1 MSQKSPAKAQI
12 ELIGEDG
19 KKSVLAPDR
28 VLFESRATAALSLPL
43 TDLKKKLQE
52 LRSQISATAQA
63 IDLRELWE
71 LVREET
77 DADFSWE
84 ELAGY
89 GLRWRAPNA
98 HLLFTTPTLLVRM
111 ARNTGLGAA
120 HLLKVLRSRKALSN
134 VY

>member
-1 MSQKSPAKAQI
+1 MQSGIIIAYRERGRLALGIIEKVAVPPAKAQI

-28 VLFESRATAALSLPL
+28 VLFESRTTAPLSLPL
-43 TDLKKKLQE
+43 TELKKKLQE
-52 LRSQISATAQA
+52 LRSQISATAQS

-84 ELAGY
+84 ELAG
-89 GLRWRAPNA
+89 
-98 HLLFTTPTLLVRM
+98 
-111 ARNTGLGAA
+111 
-120 HLLKVLRSRKALSN
+120 
-134 VY
+134 